1 VSSALE
7 MRGRLRSVNDKIT
20 YAAEVQSTL
29 RQLLTEVSSIPL
41 KLLSIV
47 LTFDTSPLVTVW
59 NSVS

>member
-1 VSSALE
+1 